1 MKGLAKVNSRRLK
14 NVDVSDGIKF
24 IRPDGGTVGKL
35 KGPNIKTENLGLQF
49 AYRNGDKDYIS
60 PIYLLDPVH
69 ARFVGKNLLAL
80 GIKEGLSAVFKN
92 TK

>member
-1 MKGLAKVNSRRLK
+1 MKGLAKINSRRLK
-14 NVDVSDGIKF
+14 NVDTSNDILV
-24 IRPDGGTVGKL
+24 RPIGGTVGKL

-49 AYRNGDKDYIS
+49 AYRDGDKDYIS